1 MNDQPAS
8 RQFHDGIRIG
18 RRRRGAGSP
27 GRVAHPGLDELDF
40 LGNALR
46 RRRAVDGLG
55 LRQLLHAADQVIA
68 APEDSDVALGSP
80 GLDDRVGSCP
90 ATNQQSWKDH
100 SGAVAGSISS
110 QELPCQL
117 NRRCNTRTR
126 SLIAWPTHL
135 PKPATWSRRFP
146 ATVRAAKLGME
157 VLVRRGF
164 WLANREPRPAT
175 FLPNP
180 CFLG

>member
-8 RQFHDGIRIG
+8 RQFHDRIRIRIG

-80 GLDDRVGSCP
+80 GLDDRVRGHVGEAEDREYEDLPVQLCLDDVP
-90 ATNQQSWKDH
+90 DGDRRIEGLGDGRGNGLRPV
-100 SGAVAGSISS
+100 GAVEAP
-110 QELPCQL
+110 LPAFGGV
-117 NRRCNTRTR
+117 
-126 SLIAWPTHL
+126 SP
-135 PKPATWSRRFP
+135 PFTW
-146 ATVRAAKLGME
+146 
-157 VLVRRGF
+157 
-164 WLANREPRPAT
+164 RP
-175 FLPNP
+175 
-180 CFLG
+180 